1 MTSITRQEFL
11 VKHGLD
17 EFSIPGHIAIIMDG
31 NGRWA
36 GKKLWNRLKGHYE
49 GADSVDR
56 ITSFCRKAGIKYLTL
71 YAFSTE
77 NWNRPDDEVSGL
89 MNLLRE
95 FLDKKRSALLEN
107 NIRFNTIGSKT
118 RFPADILKKIDA
130 LCADTAANDPVM
142 TLTLALSYGSRPEIV
157 ETVRKISAMA
167 VSGAV
172 KIEEIDESLISRNLY
187 TNDIP
192 DPDLIIRTSGELRIS
207 NFLLWQIAYSEF
219 YFTDVLWPD
228 FKEDDMVRALK
239 DYAGRERRFGKTAEQ
254 IRKKESK

>member
-11 VKHGLD
+11 AKHSLD
-17 EFSIPGHIAIIMDG
+17 EKRLPGHIAIIMDG

-36 GKKLWNRLKGHYE
+36 GKKLWNRIKGHYE

-71 YAFSTE
+71 FAFSTE
-77 NWNRPDDEVSGL
+77 NWNRPKDEVSGL

-95 FLDKKRSALLEN
+95 FLDKKRNALLEN
-107 NIRFNTIGSKT
+107 NIRFNTIGSNAG
-118 RFPADILKKIDA
+118 FPSDILKKIDDI
-130 LCADTAANDPVM
+130 CRETAANSPVM

-157 ETVRKISAMA
+157 ETVKKISALS
-167 VSGAV
+167 VSGDV
-172 KIEEIDESLISRNLY
+172 KVEEIDESLISMNLY
-187 TNDIP
+187 TSDIP
-192 DPDLIIRTSGELRIS
+192 DPDLVIRTSGEFRIS

-228 FKEDDMVRALK
+228 FKEDDIVRALK
-239 DYAGRERRFGKTAEQ
+239 DYAGRERRFGKTTEQ
-254 IRKKESK
+254 IKKMESK

>member
-17 EFSIPGHIAIIMDG
+17 ESRIPGHIAIIMDG

-77 NWNRPDDEVSGL
+77 NWNRPGDEVSGL

-95 FLDKKRSALLEN
+95 FLDKKRSALLDN
-107 NIRFNTIGSKT
+107 NIRFNTIGSND
-118 RFPADILKKIDA
+118 RFPPDILKKIED
-130 LCADTAANDPVM
+130 LRRDTAANDPVM

-167 VSGAV
+167 VSGTV

-239 DYAGRERRFGKTAEQ
+239 DYAGRERRFGKTTEQ